1 MDTSE
6 RSATLSATRLA
17 STVDKPVLITL
28 GLLIVA
34 NAYTLVRIAQ
44 GVAGRDATVP
54 FIVFLILDLV
64 AVGLILAV
72 RRGWTYLAAAGMCL
86 VVLVGA
92 VPHDVPTILHPD
104 TLEHVLFSIVELL
117 LLVAAIGTGLLAFM
131 RHRHSAA

>member
-6 RSATLSATRLA
+6 RSATLPATRSA
-17 STVDKPVLITL
+17 STVDKPVLIIL

-34 NAYTLVRIAQ
+34 NAYTLVRVAQ

-54 FIVFLILDLV
+54 FIVLLILDLV
-64 AVGLILAV
+64 AIGLILAV
-72 RRGWTYLAAAGMCL
+72 RRSWTYLAVAGMC
-86 VVLVGA
+86 VIVLAGS

-104 TLEHVLFSIVELL
+104 TLEHMLFAIVETL
-117 LLVAAIGTGLLAFM
+117 LLVAAISAGLLAFV